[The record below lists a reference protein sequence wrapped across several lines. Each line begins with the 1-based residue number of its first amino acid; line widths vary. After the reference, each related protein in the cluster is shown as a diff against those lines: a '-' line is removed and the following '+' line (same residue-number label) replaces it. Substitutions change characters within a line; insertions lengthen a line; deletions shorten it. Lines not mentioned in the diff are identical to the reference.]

1 MKKEHK
7 EEMKNIPFNDNV
19 VFFKTRKNRV
29 GFYFGNDVWILL
41 PNIISFYNPIR
52 LLEAPLDY
60 NSINEILKKSESD
73 EIVSIYLN
81 KVELDIKVKGD

>member
-7 EEMKNIPFNDNV
+7 EEIRNIPFDSNV

-29 GFYFGNDVWILL
+29 GFYFGNNVWMLL
-41 PNIISFYNPIR
+41 PNVIDSIQPIK
-52 LLEAPLDY
+52 LLEASFDY
-60 NSINEILKKSESD
+60 SCINRILKKYESD

-81 KVELDIKVKGD
+81 RVELDIKIKGD